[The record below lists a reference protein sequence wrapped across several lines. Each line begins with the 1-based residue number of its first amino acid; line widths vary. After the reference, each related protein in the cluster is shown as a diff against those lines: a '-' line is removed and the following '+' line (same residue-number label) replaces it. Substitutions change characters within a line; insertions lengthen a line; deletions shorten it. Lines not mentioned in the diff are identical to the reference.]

1 MRAGWHARGV
11 SEEGRVNVTP
21 LIDVVMCLIV
31 FYLMVGHLVLQR
43 RGEIDLPE
51 TRFGETVP
59 SEGTDPL
66 TISVNADSI
75 EIDGVELDTERVAS
89 VVAGRLARE
98 PGLPVR
104 VRADREVSYGRVS
117 PVLTALRDAGA
128 ERVELATR
136 QAVPGGNT
144 GESQ

>member
-43 RGEIDLPE
+43 RGEIDLAE
-51 TRFGETVP
+51 TRIGETLP

-75 EIDGVELDTERVAS
+75 EIDGVELDPGRVES
-89 VVAGRLARE
+89 VVAGRLTRE
-98 PGLPVR
+98 PGLGVR
-104 VRADREVSYGRVS
+104 VRADRAVTYSAVS
-117 PVLTALRDAGA
+117 PVLSALRDAGVGH
-128 ERVELATR
+128 VELATR
-136 QAVPGGNT
+136 QVGG
-144 GESQ
+144 GE

>member
-43 RGEIDLPE
+43 RGEIDLAE
-51 TRFGETVP
+51 TRIGESLP
-59 SEGTDPL
+59 SEGVDPL
-66 TISVNADSI
+66 TISVNADTI
-75 EIDGVELDTERVAS
+75 EIDGVELDPQRVGS

-98 PGLPVR
+98 PGLGVR
-104 VRADREVSYGRVS
+104 VRADRAVTYSAVS
-117 PVLTALRDAGA
+117 PVLSALRDAGVGH
-128 ERVELATR
+128 VELATR
-136 QAVPGGNT
+136 QIGG
-144 GESQ
+144 GE